1 MRVVNSIEREMLQS
15 EWENWL
21 VDERFLCDELD
32 TMLQQQDETKGQKKG
47 AEGGKKDKGDKGSQ
61 KVMEP
66 LPAKRRQALEQW
78 RDSYCSSCKRDY
90 QVVMKGRKL
99 SAI

>member
-21 VDERFLCDELD
+21 VDEKFLCDELD
-32 TMLQQQDETKGQKKG
+32 TMLQQQGDAKGQKKG
-47 AEGGKKDKGDKGSQ
+47 AEAGKGSQ

-66 LPAKRRQALEQW
+66 IPAKRRQALEQW
-78 RDSYCSSCKRDY
+78 RDTYCGSCKQDY
-90 QVVMKGRKL
+90 QVAMKDRKL
-99 SAI
+99 SIV